1 SFPTCGNE
9 RLSRSNRPCLN
20 HRSTVSLALIGQKWI
35 LVHGPADAVA
45 AKTINDEKFYIP
57 LFFGGIGC
65 HLNRVRYV
73 RQTIT
78 RLHSLDALLQ
88 DPRGGIGKT
97 LRIRSTLPDA
107 EGPRRVPHPSIES
120 GTTVNRD

>member
-20 HRSTVSLALIGQKWI
+20 QRATVSLALIGQKWI

-57 LFFGGIGC
+57 LFFGRIGC

-73 RQTIT
+73 RQTFT

-88 DPRGGIGKT
+88 DPAARVVKI
-97 LRIRSTLPDA
+97 LRMRS
-107 EGPRRVPHPSIES
+107 
-120 GTTVNRD
+120 